1 MTSNNQAWIAP
12 WEDLE
17 AVVIRYMHTYGD
29 PLKVIGTEVRRD
41 LKRIIQKL
49 EEQNSCN
56 CYIEI
61 KSFYRGGREVKGHI
75 RWLDGTYNHVCN
87 TSSNRTKNF

>member
-1 MTSNNQAWIAP
+1 MTDTTVWVAP

-17 AVVIRYMHTYGD
+17 AVVIRYMQTYGA

-49 EEQNSCN
+49 EEAN
-56 CYIEI
+56 
-61 KSFYRGGREVKGHI
+61 KV
-75 RWLDGTYNHVCN
+75 
-87 TSSNRTKNF
+87 

>member
-1 MTSNNQAWIAP
+1 MTDNTVWVAP

-17 AVVIRYMHTYGD
+17 AVVIRYMQTYGD

-49 EEQNSCN
+49 EEA
-56 CYIEI
+56 
-61 KSFYRGGREVKGHI
+61 
-75 RWLDGTYNHVCN
+75 N
-87 TSSNRTKNF
+87 TV

>member
-17 AVVIRYMHTYGD
+17 AVVIRYIHTYGD

-41 LKRIIQKL
+41 LRRILQKL
-49 EEQNSCN
+49 EDAN
-56 CYIEI
+56 
-61 KSFYRGGREVKGHI
+61 KV
-75 RWLDGTYNHVCN
+75 
-87 TSSNRTKNF
+87 